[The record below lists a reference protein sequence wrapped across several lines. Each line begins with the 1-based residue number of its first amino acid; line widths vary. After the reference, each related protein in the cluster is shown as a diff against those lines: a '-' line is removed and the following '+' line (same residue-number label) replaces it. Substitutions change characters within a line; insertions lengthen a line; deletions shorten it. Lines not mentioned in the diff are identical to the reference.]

1 MLILPISANAGIG
14 DNDNRYYVDS
24 ELWSQEPYNNFVYLA
39 TGFKF
44 FGKFVDVGTC
54 SAQYVAP
61 NLILSAGHCVGG
73 KKAKYKA
80 VNYKNEAFD
89 LVLAYTKYTGE
100 DAKGMNDWA
109 VWLVKDP
116 KFFSDTFFEIETIT
130 TQTDFINAGWGWVRI
145 LSNDEIRKIFDLID
159 DNGSLQDMSVEEIS
173 NKLDKDMKKIG
184 MEPIYDTKHR
194 LKASRCHSIERVGC
208 DEIKTKEQAKYEE
221 YNDLFVDFFLCIPQE
236 CEDKLAESCDSCYY
250 NIRYYDPYENCIPE
264 DCRNML
270 IRAKNL
276 AAEYDVLKRESLD
289 CDYGF
294 GNARSYPYVIQTT
307 CYNWQGNSGGGYVSE
322 KGVLYGTCSFGVD
335 NFDIDKRSDYMASS
349 LQFQSKIKELREYY
363 STSNTA
369 EENLSKIP
377 KNKGVIKTNNNS
389 NERML
394 KTVGLNESEETEE
407 EQEEE
412 YTEEEMAERIATL
425 QKELSKDET
434 ELVDLLKKSKDFGLS
449 RKLQLLNRLTS
460 HTVKS
465 DRVAELQQKYEE
477 AKANEQSLA
486 NKILGAA
493 AIGASGIG
501 GMMLASGLSEQ
512 QSDADAERA
521 MRAYLATFT
530 CKYGDKRVN
539 GGAVDVEL
547 PGGNELVG
555 LYSEYVTLANDL
567 KVRKAALGI
576 KPGIESESILD
587 SATSGLYDDISVG
600 KTSGVYTSLSR
611 ALSDPN
617 GADAAAWVAQ
627 KEESSKKVTT
637 GATVGGVGAAG
648 GAIGNLIINRD
659 TLQGNKQDKVSD
671 RKSTKKKDKN

>member
-1 MLILPISANAGIG
+1 
-14 DNDNRYYVDS
+14 
-24 ELWSQEPYNNFVYLA
+24 
-39 TGFKF
+39 
-44 FGKFVDVGTC
+44 
-54 SAQYVAP
+54 
-61 NLILSAGHCVGG
+61 
-73 KKAKYKA
+73 
-80 VNYKNEAFD
+80 
-89 LVLAYTKYTGE
+89 
-100 DAKGMNDWA
+100 

-159 DNGSLQDMSVEEIS
+159 DNGSLQDMSVIEIS

-208 DEIKTKEQAKYEE
+208 DEIKTKEQAVYEE
-221 YNDLFVDFFLCIPQE
+221 FIDLVVDFRGCTPQE
-236 CEDKLAESCDSCYY
+236 CIDKVAESCDSCHD
-250 NIRYYDPYENCIPE
+250 IRYYDPYENCIPE

-276 AAEYDVLKRESLD
+276 SAEHDVLIRESVD

-322 KGVLYGTCSFGVD
+322 KGVLYGTCSFGAD

-425 QKELSKDET
+425 QK
-434 ELVDLLKKSKDFGLS
+434 
-449 RKLQLLNRLTS
+449 
-460 HTVKS
+460 
-465 DRVAELQQKYEE
+465 
-477 AKANEQSLA
+477 
-486 NKILGAA
+486 
-493 AIGASGIG
+493 
-501 GMMLASGLSEQ
+501 
-512 QSDADAERA
+512 
-521 MRAYLATFT
+521 
-530 CKYGDKRVN
+530 
-539 GGAVDVEL
+539 
-547 PGGNELVG
+547 
-555 LYSEYVTLANDL
+555 
-567 KVRKAALGI
+567 
-576 KPGIESESILD
+576 
-587 SATSGLYDDISVG
+587 
-600 KTSGVYTSLSR
+600 
-611 ALSDPN
+611 
-617 GADAAAWVAQ
+617 
-627 KEESSKKVTT
+627 
-637 GATVGGVGAAG
+637 
-648 GAIGNLIINRD
+648 
-659 TLQGNKQDKVSD
+659 
-671 RKSTKKKDKN
+671 